1 MRQSLPEQIAAN
13 KRASAFLVFLLV
25 VLLTA
30 LGTAIIGAYSPKN
43 WILGSVGS
51 LALAVILAIIAS
63 TAGPSIVL
71 GISGAREATEAE
83 DRMLRNVTEEMAIAS
98 GLPMPKVFVID
109 DPAPNAFA
117 TGKDPQNGVIA
128 VTTGLLRKLDRD
140 ELQGVVAH
148 ELSHI
153 RNYDIRYMTTV
164 GLIAGAIPMIADSFR
179 NMLWWGGGPRRDR
192 DRNGASDGNQLQA
205 IFMVVALV
213 LSILAPIFSALLHMA
228 VSRQREYL
236 ADTSAAQMTRYP
248 EGLARAL
255 ERIASD
261 GERLGRANRATEHMY
276 IVNPL
281 ALEGDST
288 SLFSTHPSTADR
300 IKRLMG
306 MAGNPAE
313 PLIDSQAQSQRQR
326 G

>member
-1 MRQSLPEQIAAN
+1 MRKSLPEQIAAN

-30 LGTAIIGAYSPKN
+30 LGTSIVGAFSPKN
-43 WILGSVGS
+43 WILGAIGS
-51 LALAVILAIIAS
+51 LALAVILAVIAT

-71 GISGAREATEAE
+71 GISGAREATDAE

-109 DPAPNAFA
+109 DPTPNAFA
-117 TGKDPQNGVIA
+117 TGKDPENGMIA

-148 ELSHI
+148 ELAHI

-179 NMLWWGGGPRRDR
+179 NLMWWGGGPRRDR
-192 DRNGASDGNQLQA
+192 DNDSGGNQLQA
-205 IFMVVALV
+205 VFMIVALV
-213 LSILAPIFSALLHMA
+213 LSILAPIFALLLHMA

-236 ADTSAAQMTRYP
+236 ADSSAAQMTRYP

-255 ERIASD
+255 ERISSDD
-261 GERLGRANRATEHMY
+261 GELLHANRATDHMY
-276 IVNPL
+276 IINPR
-281 ALEGDST
+281 ALSGDNT
-288 SLFSTHPSTADR
+288 SAFSTHPSTADR
-300 IKRLMG
+300 IKRLLG
-306 MAGNPAE
+306 SAGNAPPVQDD
-313 PLIDSQAQSQRQR
+313 PLSQSQRLR